1 MKQLEVADKK
11 LFTLL
16 AEAREGIKSQ
26 TKGKPCDLVFDKC
39 FEPTEVRHLLQPLPM
54 SGAAASNQGGNKLQ
68 RMPPGEAA
76 PSPKQPRPVVRARV
90 KERLRNSNAF
100 LMICCGLGRLPI
112 RPKAIACVFSYNLK
126 HAIHRQS
133 NRSVRKVFTCV
144 DATSCHKA
152 RPVLECPAKKSEP
165 PSQEIHEKPFACNA
179 KHVAEALE

>member
-26 TKGKPCDLVFDKC
+26 TTGKPCDLVFDKC
-39 FEPTEVRHLLQPLPM
+39 FEPTEVRHLLQPRPM

-112 RPKAIACVFSYNLK
+112 RPSPVFS
-126 HAIHRQS
+126 
-133 NRSVRKVFTCV
+133 
-144 DATSCHKA
+144 AT
-152 RPVLECPAKKSEP
+152 
-165 PSQEIHEKPFACNA
+165 I
-179 KHVAEALE
+179 